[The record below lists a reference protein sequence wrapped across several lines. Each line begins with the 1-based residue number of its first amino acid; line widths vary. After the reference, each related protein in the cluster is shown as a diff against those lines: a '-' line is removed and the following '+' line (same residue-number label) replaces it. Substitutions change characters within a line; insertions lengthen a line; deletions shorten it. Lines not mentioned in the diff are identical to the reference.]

1 VLPDESP
8 PENLVVTSGADGTRT
23 SISPDRPWTVGR
35 AGEADIVVSGD
46 QVSRRHLV
54 LERVSGQWFVR
65 DISSNGSWHNGTRM
79 GGEAVLV
86 PPGGELH
93 VNLGD
98 RAGPQLVVAHQAA
111 VPAGAPVPVTATAD
125 PSRRR
130 RRYRLVG
137 IALAVLL
144 LLLVIADRVSAH
156 VASTEAVSQ
165 IVQKS
170 QDLADRPSVSFGGF
184 PFLTQVAFGKYTDIH
199 VGMHNITP
207 TGSLRIDSIS
217 AHLRGAH
224 VPLAT
229 VMNGDLKTI
238 PVDEVTAT
246 VAMRYADLNAFLAHQ
261 PGHLKLA
268 QRKGAL
274 QVTGTVDED
283 GETFEVSG
291 AAKLAV
297 DDGGLVISP
306 TSLHVKTGG
315 PLDDILGDA
324 SDVLGDVLSAFPPV
338 PVPMPGLPFNLRLTS
353 VHSDDNGLVASG
365 AADKVVLPAG

>member
-1 VLPDESP
+1 MSD
-8 PENLVVTSGADGTRT
+8 LVVVCSADGTRT
-23 SISPDRPWTVGR
+23 SVSPDRAWTIGR
-35 AGEADIVVSGD
+35 GEDADIVVPGD

-54 LERVSGQWFVR
+54 LERVSEQWFVR
-65 DISSNGSWHNGTRM
+65 DVSSNGSWHNGARM
-79 GGEAVLV
+79 GGEGLLV
-86 PPGGELH
+86 PHGGELF

-98 RAGPQLVVAHQAA
+98 RAGPQVVLAHQPVAPADAA
-111 VPAGAPVPVTATAD
+111 PADAAPAD
-125 PSRRR
+125 AAPAQPARRR
-130 RRYRLVG
+130 RRRRVVG

-144 LLLVIADRVSAH
+144 VLLVVADRVSAQ

-170 QDLADRPSVSFGGF
+170 QGLADRPSVSFGGF
-184 PFLTQVAFGKYTDIH
+184 PFLTQVAFGKYSDIH

-207 TGSLRIDSIS
+207 TDSLRIESIS

-238 PVDEVTAT
+238 PVDHVTAT
-246 VAMRYADLNAFLAHQ
+246 VGMLYADLNTFLATQ
-261 PGHLKLA
+261 TGKLKLA
-268 QRKGAL
+268 PKDGGV
-274 QVTGTVDED
+274 QVTGTVDMD
-283 GETFEVSG
+283 GETFRVSG

-297 DDGGLVISP
+297 DDGGLVITP

-315 PLDDILGDA
+315 PLDDILGGA
-324 SDVLGDVLSAFPPV
+324 GDVLSDVLSAFPPV
-338 PVPMPGLPFNLRLTS
+338 PVPLPGLPFDLRLTS